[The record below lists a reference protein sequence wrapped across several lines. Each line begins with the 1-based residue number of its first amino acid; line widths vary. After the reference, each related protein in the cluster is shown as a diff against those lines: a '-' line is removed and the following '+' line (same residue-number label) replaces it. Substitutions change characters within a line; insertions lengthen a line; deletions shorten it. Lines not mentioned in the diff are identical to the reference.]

1 MSYAVARGEPS
12 FHGRTARFE
21 YVLVIVSNRSQ
32 TMPNRY
38 SSSES
43 PSQNVGATMG
53 ERVVSRAN
61 EATESI
67 SDAVSAATDKVNEG
81 RETAADRLEGAAST
95 VHERADQLPGG
106 PTVKEFAHAAADR
119 LSSTADYV
127 RTHDAT
133 RMMADIESVV
143 KKNPGPALVVA
154 AAFGFILG
162 QALSRN
168 E

>member
-1 MSYAVARGEPS
+1 
-12 FHGRTARFE
+12 
-21 YVLVIVSNRSQ
+21 
-32 TMPNRY
+32 MPNRY

-67 SDAVSAATDKVNEG
+67 SDAVRAASDKVNEG

-106 PTVKEFAHAAADR
+106 PTVKEFAHAAANR

-162 QALSRN
+162 RALSRN